1 LRQVF
6 ALSLSR
12 GYNEQSFREDLKIL
26 YSRLGIENRRILF
39 VFSDQQIIEDG
50 LYPSSSSSLQMFSAA
65 I

>member
-1 LRQVF
+1 VF